1 MTEPNEFFSTPE
13 ISAHLDLIRHLIE
26 NSELVPLVRGASGSG
41 KSLLASKLQQGAP
54 DDWVV
59 CHFSAEPTLQ
69 PERLLAFIARCNGL
83 PDIAGDLLQRLV
95 ARFEVMRKRGR
106 IPVVLVDDAQMLPP
120 TSLMTLLRLF
130 ERQLDGVRLVSIVLF
145 ANEQIDHLLATPQLQ
160 VMSPQ
165 AIQAIDMPVL
175 TPRQAV
181 DFMHFVLRGEGLS
194 EHFALD
200 DAKLARVYK
209 ETGGVPG
216 PLASEILNDV
226 GRKGDTQTSIFT
238 TYRQQLIMYGAPLL
252 VVVVLL
258 LLFQGAI
265 NSMFEPEETVARQP
279 PIPAVVAEV
288 TPGEPIRLPLP
299 AEQDTR
305 IAALPVEKPLQPP
318 VTKMVPKSSLSE
330 PVAPVPVKPVSESAA
345 EQVKESGPATR
356 GITELES
363 PAEPETNSVVGDVES
378 KMPVAAEVT
387 SDGTSE
393 PAEAEAGQAEDRIAE
408 PVATIEPVLEQKTGI
423 VAEPVVIEK
432 PVAVEPPAPS
442 VAKTTPSI
450 PPAAAEAPLTPA
462 AAAENTPETAPVQ
475 APIPVSTVAGT
486 LQDEAQDWIAAQAAE
501 NYTLQLIAVE
511 NVESLQ
517 RFIRANGLQGQVHT
531 HKTLRKGVPWYSL
544 LWGSFGS
551 REQALEAQNQL
562 PLAVQKAGVW
572 ARSFGSLQ

>member
-1 MTEPNEFFSTPE
+1 MTEPNEFFTTPE

-41 KSLLASKLQQGAP
+41 KSLLASKLQQSAP

-59 CHFSAEPTLQ
+59 CHFSADPTLQ

-175 TPRQAV
+175 TPGQAK

-200 DAKLARVYK
+200 DAKLARVFK

-216 PLASEILNDV
+216 PLATEILNDV
-226 GRKGDTQTSIFT
+226 GRKGDTQASIFT
-238 TYRQQLIMYGAPLL
+238 TYRQQLIIYGAPLL

-265 NSMFEPEETVARQP
+265 NSLFEPDDTLATQQP
-279 PIPAVVAEV
+279 VPAVVPEV
-288 TPGEPIRLPLP
+288 SPGEPIRLPLP

-305 IAALPVEKPLQPP
+305 IAALPVEKPQRPP
-318 VTKMVPKSSLSE
+318 VSAVVPNSPVSE
-330 PVAPVPVKPVSESAA
+330 PVAPGSVSPVAKSVTDPVRES
-345 EQVKESGPATR
+345 SLATR
-356 GITELES
+356 GASEVAGPSETEAGPVKDIETTMPVTAQVSSDGIAAPPELETVHS
-363 PAEPETNSVVGDVES
+363 
-378 KMPVAAEVT
+378 
-387 SDGTSE
+387 
-393 PAEAEAGQAEDRIAE
+393 EAGSADTAES
-408 PVATIEPVLEQKTGI
+408 IEPVEEEKTA
-423 VAEPVVIEK
+423 V
-432 PVAVEPPAPS
+432 VEPI
-442 VAKTTPSI
+442 VIAK
-450 PPAAAEAPLTPA
+450 PAAAEPSEARLAKTAPTSEPIVAEAPA
-462 AAAENTPETAPVQ
+462 APAVATEKAADAGVTTAPVSVPPGMG
-475 APIPVSTVAGT
+475 AI
-486 LQDEAQDWIAAQAAE
+486 QDEARDWIAEQAAS

-511 NVESLQ
+511 NIESLQ
-517 RFIRANGLQGQVHT
+517 RFINSNGLHGQVHT

-544 LWGSFGS
+544 LWGSFES
-551 REQALEAQNQL
+551 REQALQAQSQL
-562 PLAVQKAGVW
+562 PQAVQKAGVW